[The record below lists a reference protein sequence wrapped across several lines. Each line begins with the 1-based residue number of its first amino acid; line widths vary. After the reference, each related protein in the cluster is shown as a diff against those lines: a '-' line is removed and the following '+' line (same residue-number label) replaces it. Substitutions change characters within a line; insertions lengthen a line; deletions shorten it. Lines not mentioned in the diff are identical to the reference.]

1 MRLHPEKFRTS
12 HYIARQSWI
21 SAFSR
26 PVSMPA
32 DMRFKS
38 KFLQRSIE
46 GDFKSD
52 ALKRISNHAA
62 NSDVLLIDL
71 ATDRRGYLP
80 IGGTAATI
88 SFSREVET
96 STATQDLPARPKV
109 DFGTDQHFARFTR
122 TALKMKKR
130 LNEIG
135 IFDRTLILR
144 LPFVDESTGGELVP
158 VIQQKTGQEWN
169 SLFIPYYQILEEIGF
184 HLTPP
189 LPDEFAIADSEHL
202 WGLGPD
208 HYIAEAYA
216 WWAEQIMH
224 FDEERPG
231 IQPMPAQFE

>member
-1 MRLHPEKFRTS
+1 
-12 HYIARQSWI
+12 
-21 SAFSR
+21 
-26 PVSMPA
+26 
-32 DMRFKS
+32 
-38 KFLQRSIE
+38 
-46 GDFKSD
+46 
-52 ALKRISNHAA
+52 
-62 NSDVLLIDL
+62 
-71 ATDRRGYLP
+71 
-80 IGGTAATI
+80 
-88 SFSREVET
+88 
-96 STATQDLPARPKV
+96 
-109 DFGTDQHFARFTR
+109 
-122 TALKMKKR
+122 
-130 LNEIG
+130 
-135 IFDRTLILR
+135 LILR